1 MPAFALVERDYA
13 AVGEMMTALGPNVE
27 RLGTSVK
34 GVTLKPEAEVEYL
47 RQKNGVV
54 HGGLADGRPSLA
66 RAEQAC
72 EAILALSGTT
82 NGHVA
87 TAGFRELERRSRKAP
102 RRPRERPRRPT
113 DHLRR
118 HPVAT
123 TAR

>member
-1 MPAFALVERDYA
+1 MPSFALVERDYA
-13 AVGEMMTALGPNVE
+13 AVGEMMTALGPIVE
-27 RLGTSVK
+27 RLGTAVK

-87 TAGFRELERRSRKAP
+87 TAGFRELERRVGKPLADLASDHEG
-102 RRPRERPRRPT
+102 RRITFADTQSRPRR
-113 DHLRR
+113 
-118 HPVAT
+118 
-123 TAR
+123 